1 MKFFVGAAA
10 VGVAPPYSPKDQPS
24 RPLRRHI
31 GYVRQPAPQGRG
43 RLRLARRGGRSIS
56 EDTDAESIRAA
67 GRRFRRRACEKSDEL
82 AEQQDTVS
90 GVAGRYASAL
100 FSLAR
105 DERKTDEVAAALAA
119 FDALIAESEDLQR
132 LVRSPIFSA
141 RDQIKA
147 LTPLLERA
155 DVTGI
160 AANFIKLV
168 ASKRRLFAIRD
179 MIRDYGLL
187 YDADR
192 GVARAEVTSAA
203 PLGDA
208 NVAAL
213 KETLRAASGG
223 KDVRLTAKVDPAII
237 GGLVVKLGSRMV
249 DGSLKTKLNAIRIR
263 MKEVG

>member
-1 MKFFVGAAA
+1 M
-10 VGVAPPYSPKDQPS
+10 
-24 RPLRRHI
+24 RRHI

-43 RLRLARRGGRSIS
+43 RLRLSRRGERSIS
-56 EDTDAESIRAA
+56 EETVAESIRAA
-67 GRRFRRRACEKSDEL
+67 GRTFRRLACEKSDEL

-105 DERKTDEVAAALAA
+105 DERKTDEVAEALSI
-119 FDALIAESEDLQR
+119 FDALIVESEDLQR

-141 RDQIKA
+141 HDQIKA
-147 LTPLLERA
+147 LTPILERA
-155 DVTGI
+155 GVAGI

-168 ASKRRLFAIRD
+168 ASKRRLFAVRD
-179 MIRDYGLL
+179 MIRDYGMLNDLL
-187 YDADR
+187 R
-192 GVARAEVTSAA
+192 GVSRAEVTSAA
-203 PLGDA
+203 PLSDA
-208 NVAAL
+208 NVTSL

>member
-1 MKFFVGAAA
+1 M
-10 VGVAPPYSPKDQPS
+10 
-24 RPLRRHI
+24 
-31 GYVRQPAPQGRG
+31 
-43 RLRLARRGGRSIS
+43 
-56 EDTDAESIRAA
+56 
-67 GRRFRRRACEKSDEL
+67 

-105 DERKTDEVAAALAA
+105 DERQTDEVAAALAS

-132 LVRSPIFSA
+132 LVRSPVFSA
-141 RDQIKA
+141 RDQVKA
-147 LTPLLERA
+147 LTAILDRA
-155 DVTGI
+155 GI
-160 AANFIKLV
+160 VGVAANFIKLV

-179 MIRDYGLL
+179 MIRDYGMLN
-187 YDADR
+187 DALR

-203 PLGDA
+203 PLSDA

-223 KDVRLTAKVDPAII
+223 KDVRLTARVDPSII
-237 GGLVVKLGSRMV
+237 GGLIVKLGSRMV
-249 DGSLKTKLNAIRIR
+249 DGSLKTKLNAIRIA